1 MLAGILD
8 HHKAELPHYKRIAK
22 KKFTQIKNDWVEVY
36 KADPA
41 FAIMTGVAFTST
53 ALAFYYRHHAK
64 KISKGSW
71 VELLQE
77 WEDAMVDRGAVLGM
91 IVDNGQ
97 LRAKIFEREET
108 KY

>member
-1 MLAGILD
+1 MFAGLLD
-8 HHKAELPHYKRIAK
+8 HHRAELPHYKRIAK
-22 KKFTQIKNDWVEVY
+22 KKLAEIKDDYVRLWKEE
-36 KADPA
+36 PA
-41 FAIMTGVAFTST
+41 YMTAAVITGISVTT
-53 ALAFYYRHHAK
+53 AVYYRHMAR
-64 KISKGSW
+64 KIYKGSW

-91 IVDNGQ
+91 VVDGGQ